1 MECNIERDRT
11 SFIVPV
17 ICSGVDANVILF
29 EIKIDTMTVGIFRK
43 ISDMWNDALKGKGFL
58 GAVLPALNKVVDA
71 GAKFMQSSVNPLVS
85 TLGTGLQAANNT
97 LGNLMST
104 VPQQGDV
111 SDLIKFK
118 V

>member
-1 MECNIERDRT
+1 
-11 SFIVPV
+11 
-17 ICSGVDANVILF
+17 
-29 EIKIDTMTVGIFRK
+29 MTVGIFRK
-43 ISDMWNDALKGKGFL
+43 ISDLWNDALKGKGFL
-58 GAVLPALNKVVDA
+58 CALLPALNKVVDA
-71 GAKFMQSSVNPLVS
+71 GASFMQASANPIVS
-85 TLGTGLQAANNT
+85 MAGTGLQAANQS